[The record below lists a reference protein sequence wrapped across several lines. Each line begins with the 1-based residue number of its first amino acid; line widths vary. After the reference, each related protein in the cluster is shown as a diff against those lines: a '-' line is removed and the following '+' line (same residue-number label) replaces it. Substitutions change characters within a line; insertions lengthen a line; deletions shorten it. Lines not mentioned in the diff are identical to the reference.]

1 MHRRRSASLHCTLMG
16 HNAATTTSRHNAATT
31 TSPTMHATPRSH
43 PVQQAHGLALL
54 ERGQRP
60 GGVGQVLRAEVGQ
73 QAQRLAHQRL
83 HVGVGGGGEGESE
96 LAEKMQAL
104 ELPVTA
110 AAPAHL

>member
-73 QAQRLAHQRL
+73 QAQRVPHQRL
-83 HVGVGGGGEGESE
+83 RGGRRVWARQKGEMPWGFAAS
-96 LAEKMQAL
+96 
-104 ELPVTA
+104 TA
-110 AAPAHL
+110 SGQLQIS